1 MQGTLTDDA
10 RQFRAPQTMTPDELG
25 DNLARLVWESFSDFL
40 AREDVETPLPDVD
53 TLDDDDGT
61 ALRTAEEA
69 LIFFMWAHTRGAQ
82 LAFLGR
88 APEQRIKEGL
98 DALRRQCAVA
108 DAHHGALDALHS
120 AVFEDMVEN
129 GTPKSQLPLF
139 EQRVGAR
146 YAEYH
151 QAAAESDDKLGAAV
165 SRHMLGQ
172 VRDSTSEAI
181 RERAVAVANPLRDF
195 LEEVELVES

>member
-1 MQGTLTDDA
+1 MQSTLTDDV
-10 RQFRAPQTMTPDELG
+10 REFRAPQTMTPFELG
-25 DNLARLVWESFSDFL
+25 DSLARLVWESFSDFL
-40 AREDVETPLPDVD
+40 AQEDVETPLPGVD
-53 TLDDDDGT
+53 TLYDDDVT

-88 APEQRIKEGL
+88 TPEERIRQGL
-98 DALRRQCAVA
+98 DAL
-108 DAHHGALDALHS
+108 HT

-129 GTPKSQLPLF
+129 GTPSAQLPLF
-139 EQRVGAR
+139 EQRVSAR

-151 QAAAESDDKLGAAV
+151 QAAAESDGKLGTVV
-165 SRHMLGQ
+165 SRHVMGDGALE
-172 VRDSTSEAI
+172 TASEAL

-195 LEEVELVES
+195 LEEVELIEAGIPDA

>member
-1 MQGTLTDDA
+1 VRSTLTDDV
-10 RQFRAPQTMTPDELG
+10 REFRAPQTMTPEELG
-25 DNLARLVWESFSDFL
+25 DSLARLVWESFTDFISE
-40 AREDVETPLPDVD
+40 EDVETPILDGD

-88 APEQRIKEGL
+88 APDTRIRAGL
-98 DALRRQCAVA
+98 DALHA
-108 DAHHGALDALHS
+108 
-120 AVFEDMVEN
+120 AVFQDMVEN
-129 GTPKSQLPLF
+129 GTPKAQLPLF
-139 EQRVGAR
+139 EQRVSAR

-151 QAAAESDDKLGAAV
+151 QAAAESDARLGEAV
-165 SRHMLGQ
+165 SRHLVGDATRAAL
-172 VRDSTSEAI
+172 VDAI

-195 LEEVELVES
+195 LEDVELVGN

>member
-1 MQGTLTDDA
+1 
-10 RQFRAPQTMTPDELG
+10 MTPHELG
-25 DNLARLVWESFSDFL
+25 DSLARLVWESFSDFL
-40 AREDVETPLPDVD
+40 AKEDVETPLLDVD

-82 LAFLGR
+82 LAFMGR
-88 APEQRIKEGL
+88 APDQRIRQGL
-98 DALRRQCAVA
+98 DAL
-108 DAHHGALDALHS
+108 HE

-129 GTPKSQLPLF
+129 GTPESQLPMF
-139 EQRVGAR
+139 EQRVSAR

-151 QAAAESDDKLGAAV
+151 QASAQSDGKLGEV
-165 SRHMLGQ
+165 VGKHLLGNLAPA
-172 VRDSTSEAI
+172 STSEAI

-195 LEEVELVES
+195 LEEVELIDT

>member
-1 MQGTLTDDA
+1 MQSTITDDT
-10 RQFRAPQTMTPDELG
+10 REFRAPHTMTPVELG

-40 AREDVETPLPDVD
+40 AKEDVETPLPDVD
-53 TLDDDDGT
+53 TLHDDDGT
-61 ALRTAEEA
+61 AHRTAEEA

-88 APEQRIKEGL
+88 APDQRIREGL
-98 DALRRQCAVA
+98 DAL
-108 DAHHGALDALHS
+108 HN

-129 GTPKSQLPLF
+129 GTPEDQLPVF
-139 EQRVGAR
+139 EQRVSAR

-151 QAAAESDDKLGAAV
+151 QASAESDGKLGEAV
-165 SRHMLGQ
+165 SRHLLGELA
-172 VRDSTSEAI
+172 RASTSEAI

-195 LEEVELVES
+195 LEDVELIEA

>member
-1 MQGTLTDDA
+1 MHGTLIDDA
-10 RQFRAPQTMTPDELG
+10 REFRAPQTMTPSELG

-61 ALRTAEEA
+61 APRTAEEA

-88 APEQRIKEGL
+88 APEERIKEG
-98 DALRRQCAVA
+98 
-108 DAHHGALDALHS
+108 LDALHS
-120 AVFEDMVEN
+120 AVFEDMVLH

-151 QAAAESDDKLGAAV
+151 QAAAESDDKLGEAV
-165 SRHMLGQ
+165 SRHMLGM
-172 VRDSTSEAI
+172 VRESTSEAI
-181 RERAVAVANPLRDF
+181 RERAIAVANPLRDF
-195 LEEVELVES
+195 LEDVELVAS